1 MVQECVFHVSPL
13 FGIKFLQDCYKFL
26 QIQSHITT
34 LHYLH
39 NISGGVNV
47 LYLKK
52 STVQQ
57 IFQNSISQNIKCME
71 IDGLPS
77 PGYKKCSHI
86 THFIA
91 NYTEFSWLF
100 QKAVSESRLGY
111 VWSSSCMDNADF
123 CPSRRNILYGI
134 KI

>member
-1 MVQECVFHVSPL
+1 MVQECGFHVSPL

-91 NYTEFSWLF
+91 NYTESSKKLSV
-100 QKAVSESRLGY
+100 KADLVMYGQAVAWIMLIFVLAAEIY
-111 VWSSSCMDNADF
+111 CMA
-123 CPSRRNILYGI
+123 
-134 KI
+134 